1 MKAQEHQRS
10 LARRDK
16 AVKLNDLKKFAENFK
31 LNTVVPPDLVPIL
44 AKDKKKQQEIVDKAK
59 KQAVDTPSKTTPP
72 RPTASAAVTPVEQ
85 KTSKASTGRADVGH
99 TSPLTPAERQNQ
111 SRSSRPNQPNF
122 NTMRGGVGQPQHMQ
136 NGPPRQPGNLSQR
149 LNYNQQQQQQQHRQ
163 GAAMQHQP
171 MPIHEPRP
179 PPTGPSAGSSGL
191 QSPTGST
198 PRWNPKATFTP
209 NPASQVFVPTTSN
222 PSTGS
227 SPVREA
233 SSNRPPER
241 KAPARGNFFE
251 GRRPIVPASERPP
264 ISTAFNPIPRMK
276 KEVAESEKPKN
287 YDENGGI
294 PWAYR
299 TDPIWPVADENK
311 YKSYNDMFEKPP
323 STVPSVS
330 PHHANIASQSMP
342 YQNQLPYQPHQPPQM
357 AHGQTPQHT
366 PRHHPVQPHN
376 GPSTPH
382 HYDDSHRMQYSQSTS
397 SVHPSPRGMPQ
408 YMAAY
413 NGQGQGPPPGQFYG
427 QAMPAY
433 GVPPGGQPMM
443 YRQVSNGP
451 QFIPH
456 GPAMTGQVMQQQP
469 GGQFMNLPVNP
480 ANLVYSQV
488 PPQGYPPNSMQ
499 QQQPGPNGYS
509 SPRPPTQM
517 MSHQGSQQGHA
528 PPVYFVQQQGGPN
541 QAMYAQTPQGPSKY
555 HVNHVPT
562 KTLLTN

>member
-59 KQAVDTPSKTTPP
+59 KQAVDPPSKSTPP
-72 RPTASAAVTPVEQ
+72 RPTVSATATPTEQ
-85 KTSKASTGRADVGH
+85 KNSKTTTNRADTGH
-99 TSPLTPAERQNQ
+99 TSPLAPAERQNQ
-111 SRSSRPNQPNF
+111 PRPRPNQPNF
-122 NTMRGGVGQPQHMQ
+122 NTMRSGGSGQAQHAP

-149 LNYNQQQQQQQHRQ
+149 LNYTQQQHRQ
-163 GAAMQHQP
+163 GAAMAPMQHQP
-171 MPIHEPRP
+171 VPIHDPRA

-227 SPVREA
+227 SPVREGA
-233 SSNRPPER
+233 STRPPER

-251 GRRPIVPASERPP
+251 GRKPITPAAERPS

-276 KEVAESEKPKN
+276 KEVAQGEKPKN
-287 YDENGGI
+287 YDDNGGI
-294 PWAYR
+294 PWAFR
-299 TDPIWPVADENK
+299 TDPPWPVSDENK
-311 YKSYNDMFEKPP
+311 YKTYNDMFEKPP
-323 STVPSVS
+323 SAVPSVS
-330 PHHANIASQSMP
+330 PHHANVASQSMP
-342 YQNQLPYQPHQPPQM
+342 YQHQLPYHPHQPPQM
-357 AHGQTPQHT
+357 PHGQTPQQT
-366 PRHHPVQPHN
+366 PRHLPVQPHN

-382 HYDDSHRMQYSQSTS
+382 HYDDHHRMQYSQSTS
-397 SVHPSPRGMPQ
+397 SVHPSPRAMQPLF
-408 YMAAY
+408 ATY
-413 NGQGQGPPPGQFYG
+413 NGQGQAPPPGQFYG

-433 GVPPGGQPMM
+433 GAPPGGQPMM

-451 QFIPH
+451 QFMTP
-456 GPAMTGQVMQQQP
+456 GAAMPGQVMQQQP
-469 GGQFMNLPVNP
+469 GGQFMNVQLNP
-480 ANLVYSQV
+480 GNLVYSPV
-488 PPQGYPPNSMQ
+488 PPQTYPQHPNGM

-509 SPRPPTQM
+509 SPRPPAQM
-517 MSHQGSQQGHA
+517 MSHQGSQQGH
-528 PPVYFVQQQGGPN
+528 PQPVYFVSQQGAHN
-541 QAMYAQTPQGPSKY
+541 QTMYAQTHQGPSKC
-555 HVNHVPT
+555 T
-562 KTLLTN
+562 